1 MFRFRIIVVLLIVV
15 NIGYTQYNYDFNQNC
30 QNAYAAITSLKF
42 SEGEKLLRQE
52 KSIHP
57 NNNIPYLLENYIY
70 FFTVFI
76 GEKEKDFEELDDIK
90 DDIID
95 RLKDGDK
102 SSPYYRYSLAQVYL
116 QWAFVRS
123 KFKEYITAT
132 YEINKAYRLLEKN
145 NEEFPDFLPN
155 LVNLGLLHT
164 LIGTIPDKYN
174 WVKKIV
180 GIEGTI
186 KQGTNEILTV
196 LNASINEDKY
206 SVYKAECL
214 FYLSFIKM
222 NLSTDKKKSLDY
234 IKLIKRNKNDSSYL
248 KNPLVI
254 YAMSRI
260 YASNGMNDETIEILL
275 SQPAGSEYYPFVY
288 LDYLLG
294 LAKLQ
299 RLDEDANQYLKKYL
313 GNFTGINF
321 IKAAYQKIAWYYLV
335 NDNKSKYLENISNVE
350 KYGNDIVDADK
361 QAEREAEK
369 NDIPNRVLLKA
380 RLLFDGG
387 YYERALADLTKNNTN
402 FLSSPKDSLEF
413 YYRLGRIYD
422 EWGKPSQAIPHY
434 KRTIDTG
441 AESEYYFA
449 ANSALK
455 LGLIYERN
463 GDLEKA
469 ANYYEQATSMEN
481 KEYKNSIDQKAKAG
495 LNRIENK

>member
-1 MFRFRIIVVLLIVV
+1 MLRPLIIIIFLFAA
-15 NIGYTQYNYDFNQNC
+15 NIGFTQYNYDFNQNC
-30 QNAYAAITSLKF
+30 QNAYSAITSLKF
-42 SEGEKLLRQE
+42 EEGKKLLQKE
-52 KSIHP
+52 KFIHP

-70 FFTVFI
+70 FFTLFI
-76 GEKEKDFEELDDIK
+76 GEEEDEFDKLEDIK

-95 RLKDGDK
+95 RLKDGDEN
-102 SSPYYRYSLAQVYL
+102 SPYYRYSLAQIYL
-116 QWAFVRS
+116 QWAFIRT

-155 LVNLGLLHT
+155 LINLGLLHT

-174 WVKKIV
+174 WIKRIV

-186 KQGTNEILTV
+186 KQGTKEILTV
-196 LNASINEDKY
+196 LNASINQKEY
-206 SVYKAECL
+206 AVYKAECL
-214 FYLSFIKM
+214 FYLSFIKL

-234 IKLIKRNKNDSSYL
+234 VELIKKNENDTSYL
-248 KNPLVI
+248 TNPLVI

-260 YASNGMNDETIEILL
+260 YMSNGLNDRAIEILL
-275 SQPAGSEYYPFVY
+275 SRPAGSEYYPFFF

-299 RLDEDANQYLKKYL
+299 RLDEDANHFLLKYIT
-313 GNFTGINF
+313 NFNGINF

-335 NDNKSKYLENISNVE
+335 NGNISAYRENIAKVE
-350 KYGNDIVDADK
+350 KYGYDIVDADK
-361 QAEREAEK
+361 QAEREAEN

-387 YYERALADLTKNNTN
+387 YYERALNDLTINNTN
-402 FLSSPKDSLEF
+402 FLSTPKDTLEF
-413 YYRLGRIYD
+413 FYRLGRIYD
-422 EWGKPSQAIPHY
+422 EWGKPSQAIPQY
-434 KRTIDTG
+434 KRTIDAG

-455 LGLIYERN
+455 LGLIYERR
-463 GDLEKA
+463 GDLKKA
-469 ANYYEQATSMEN
+469 AYYYEQATSMEN
-481 KEYKNSIDQKAKAG
+481 EEYKNSIDQKAKAG
-495 LNRIENK
+495 LNRIENN